1 MKGGLNLK
9 NKNAAINKKIEEYD
23 SVFYESV
30 PVPVPVPVPVS
41 VNYFFIKTTEKN
53 VCKKDNIQTIP
64 FTWNR
69 IF

>member
-30 PVPVPVPVPVS
+30 PVPVPVS

-53 VCKKDNIQTIP
+53 VCKKDNIQTIS
-64 FTWNR
+64 FYLEQD
-69 IF
+69 FLK